1 MRKGEMKMS
10 EQKELS
16 MKEQNKQ
23 YSASLLKK
31 NIRKFMRNRL
41 AFLGLIVVVIMTLA
55 CIYGAIVGVDYNTPM
70 LTEMKKPPSEAHIFG
85 TDTIGRDLFARVLI
99 GGCYSILIGVLCA
112 VLSSIIGAVLGAVAG
127 FFGGRIDSFLVRI
140 SEIFQAFP
148 QLVLVMMLVAIVN
161 KRGLF
166 NLLFI
171 FVITGWMTTFR
182 MVRNEYMSLKGETY
196 VKVCEAFGMS
206 SSNIMF
212 KQILP
217 NVMSPII
224 VSTTTNIAFF
234 ILQEAALSFIG
245 LGVADSTP
253 TWGNILN
260 AAKSLSIVTDQW
272 WIWVFPGLAIS
283 LFVLAM
289 NFLGD
294 GLRDVLD
301 AKQQ

>member
-1 MRKGEMKMS
+1 MS
-10 EQKELS
+10 NPTTASIKD
-16 MKEQNKQ
+16 QNKNE
-23 YSASLLKK
+23 ASSMFKR
-31 NIRKFMRNRL
+31 NVRKFMNNKL
-41 AFLGLIVVVIMTLA
+41 ALFGLIVVVLITIA
-55 CIYGAIVGVDYNTPM
+55 CIVGFIMGVDYNTPM
-70 LTEMKKPPSEAHIFG
+70 LPNMKKPPSGANLFG
-85 TDTIGRDLFARVLI
+85 TDTIGRDLFARVLV
-99 GGCYSILIGVLCA
+99 GGCYSILIGVFCA
-112 VLSSIIGAVLGAVAG
+112 VMSSVIGAILGSVAG
-127 FFGGRIDSFLVRI
+127 YFGGKMDTALIRI

-161 KRGLF
+161 KRGLG

-171 FVITGWMTTFR
+171 FVFTGWMTTFR
-182 MVRNEYMSLKGETY
+182 MVRNEFMSIKGETY

-206 SSNIMF
+206 KNNIMF

-224 VSTTTNIAFF
+224 VSTTTNVAFF

-260 AAKSLSIVTDQW
+260 AAKSVSVVTNQW
-272 WIWVFPGLAIS
+272 WIWLFPGLAIS
-283 LFVLAM
+283 LFVLAI

>member
-1 MRKGEMKMS
+1 MS
-10 EQKELS
+10 NNGS
-16 MKEQNKQ
+16 AVSIKEQNK
-23 YSASLLKK
+23 SAASSLMKK
-31 NIRKFMRNRL
+31 NIRKFMNNRL
-41 AFLGLIVVVIMTLA
+41 ALFGLIVIVVMTVA
-55 CIYGAIVGVDYNTPM
+55 CVAGAIVGVDYNTPNPTI
-70 LTEMKKPPSEAHIFG
+70 LKQAPSSEHIFG
-85 TDTIGRDLFARVLI
+85 TDTIGRDLFARVLY
-99 GGCYSILIGVLCA
+99 GGCYSILIGVFCS
-112 VLSSIIGAVLGAVAG
+112 VLSSVIGAVLGAIAG
-127 FFGGRIDSFLVRI
+127 YFGGKVDSLIIRI

-148 QLVLVMMLVAIVN
+148 QLVLVMMLVALMN
-161 KRGLF
+161 KRGLG

-171 FVITGWMTTFR
+171 FVVTGWMTTFR
-182 MVRNEYMSLKGETY
+182 MVRNEFMSLKTETY

-206 SSNIMF
+206 KSSIMF

-224 VSTTTNIAFF
+224 VSTTTNVAFF

-260 AAKSLSIVTDQW
+260 AAKSVSVVTNQW

-283 LFVLAM
+283 LFVLAI
-289 NFLGD
+289 NFFGD

-301 AKQQ
+301 PKQQ

>member
-1 MRKGEMKMS
+1 MS
-10 EQKELS
+10 QSVVGLKE
-16 MKEQNKQ
+16 KNKDQ
-23 YSASLLKK
+23 ASSLLKR
-31 NIRKFMRNRL
+31 NIRKFLNNNL
-41 AFLGLIVVVIMTLA
+41 AVLGLIIILVITIA
-55 CIYGAIVGVDYNTPM
+55 CVAGLLMGVDYATPV
-70 LTEMKKPPSEAHIFG
+70 LTEMKKAPGKGHLFG
-85 TDTIGRDLFARVLI
+85 TDTIGRDLFSRVLV
-99 GGCYSILIGVLCA
+99 GGCYSILIGVFCA
-112 VLSSIIGAVLGAVAG
+112 VVSSIIGAVLGAIAG
-127 FFGGRIDSFLVRI
+127 YFGKKTDLILIRI

-148 QLVLVMMLVAIVN
+148 QWVLVMMIVAILN
-161 KRGLF
+161 RRGLS

-171 FVITGWMTTFR
+171 FALTGWMTTFR
-182 MVRNEYMSLKGETY
+182 MVRNEFMSLKNETY

-206 SSNIMF
+206 KRAIMF

-224 VSTTTNIAFF
+224 VSTTTNVAFF

-260 AAKSLSIVTDQW
+260 AAKSVSVVTSQW

-283 LFVLAM
+283 LFVLAI
-289 NFLGD
+289 NFFGD

>member
-1 MRKGEMKMS
+1 MS
-10 EQKELS
+10 KNGS
-16 MKEQNKQ
+16 AVSIKEQNK
-23 YSASLLKK
+23 SAASSLMKK
-31 NIRKFMRNRL
+31 NIRKFMNNKL
-41 AFLGLIVVVIMTLA
+41 ALLGLIVIVIMTIA
-55 CIYGAIVGVDYNTPM
+55 CIAGAVAGVDYNTPNPTV
-70 LTEMKKPPSEAHIFG
+70 LKQAPGNGHLFG
-85 TDTIGRDLFARVLI
+85 TDTIGRDLLARVLY
-99 GGCYSILIGVLCA
+99 GGCYSIFIGVFCS
-112 VLSSIIGAVLGAVAG
+112 VLSSVIGAILGAIAG
-127 FFGGRIDSFLVRI
+127 YFGGKTDAFIIRI

-148 QLVLVMMLVAIVN
+148 QLVLVMMLVALMN
-161 KRGLF
+161 KRGLG

-182 MVRNEYMSLKGETY
+182 MVRNEFMSLKSETY

-206 SSNIMF
+206 KNSIMF

-224 VSTTTNIAFF
+224 VSTTTNVAFF

-260 AAKSLSIVTDQW
+260 AAKSISVVTDQW
-272 WIWVFPGLAIS
+272 WIWLFPGLAIS
-283 LFVLAM
+283 LFVLAI
-289 NFLGD
+289 NFFGD

-301 AKQQ
+301 PKQQ

>member
-1 MRKGEMKMS
+1 MS
-10 EQKELS
+10 ETKSIKE
-16 MKEQNKQ
+16 MNK
-23 YSASLLKK
+23 SSSSSLFRR
-31 NIRKFMRNRL
+31 NVRKFMNNKL
-41 AFLGLIVVVIMTLA
+41 ALFGLIVVLVITIA
-55 CIYGAIVGVDYNTPM
+55 CIVGAVMGIDYSTPN
-70 LTEMKKPPSEAHIFG
+70 LPQMKKPPSAEHLFG
-85 TDTIGRDLFARVLI
+85 TDTIGRDLLARVLY
-99 GGCYSILIGVLCA
+99 GGCYSILVGVFCA
-112 VLSSIIGAVLGAVAG
+112 VLSSVIGAVLGALAG
-127 FFGGRIDSFLVRI
+127 YFGGKVDKFIVRL

-148 QLVLVMMLVAIVN
+148 QLVLVMMLVAILN
-161 KRGLF
+161 KRGLG

-182 MVRNEYMSLKGETY
+182 MVRNEFMSLKSETY

-206 SSNIMF
+206 KSNIMF
-212 KQILP
+212 KQVLP

-224 VSTTTNIAFF
+224 VSTTTNVAFF

-245 LGVADSTP
+245 LGVTDATP

-260 AAKSLSIVTDQW
+260 AAKSLSVVTDQW

-283 LFVLAM
+283 LFVLAI

-301 AKQQ
+301 PKQQ

>member
-1 MRKGEMKMS
+1 MS
-10 EQKELS
+10 NPTTASIKD
-16 MKEQNKQ
+16 QNKNE
-23 YSASLLKK
+23 ASSMFKR
-31 NIRKFMRNRL
+31 NVRKFMNNKL
-41 AFLGLIVVVIMTLA
+41 ALFGLIVVALITIA
-55 CIYGAIVGVDYNTPM
+55 CIVGFIMGVDYNTPM
-70 LTEMKKPPSEAHIFG
+70 LPNMKKPPSGTNLFG
-85 TDTIGRDLFARVLI
+85 TDTIGRDLFARVLV
-99 GGCYSILIGVLCA
+99 GGCYSILIGVFCA
-112 VLSSIIGAVLGAVAG
+112 VMSSVIGAILGAVAG
-127 FFGGRIDSFLVRI
+127 YFGGKMDTALIRI

-161 KRGLF
+161 KRGLG

-171 FVITGWMTTFR
+171 FVFTGRMTTFR
-182 MVRNEYMSLKGETY
+182 MVRNEFMSIKGETY

-206 SSNIMF
+206 KNNIMF

-224 VSTTTNIAFF
+224 VSTTTNVAFF

-260 AAKSLSIVTDQW
+260 AAKSVSVVTNQW
-272 WIWVFPGLAIS
+272 WIWLFPGLAIS
-283 LFVLAM
+283 LFVLAI

>member
-1 MRKGEMKMS
+1 MS
-10 EQKELS
+10 QAATSIKD
-16 MKEQNKQ
+16 Q
-23 YSASLLKK
+23 KK
-31 NIRKFMRNRL
+31 NASSSLFKRNVRKFMNNKL
-41 AFLGLIVVVIMTLA
+41 ALLGLVIVVAITIA
-55 CIYGAIVGVDYNTPM
+55 CVLGAVLGVDYATPI
-70 LTEMKKPPSEAHIFG
+70 LPDMKKPPSGEHLFG
-85 TDTIGRDLFARVLI
+85 TDTVGRDMFARVLI
-99 GGCYSILIGVLCA
+99 GGCYSILIGVFCA
-112 VLSSIIGAVLGAVAG
+112 VMSSVIGAVLGAVAG
-127 FFGGRIDSFLVRI
+127 YFGGKVDSFLIRV

-161 KRGLF
+161 RRGLS

-171 FVITGWMTTFR
+171 FVFTGWMTTFR
-182 MVRNEYMSLKGETY
+182 MVRNEFMSLKGETY
-196 VKVCEAFGMS
+196 VKVCEAFGMKR
-206 SSNIMF
+206 SNIMF

-224 VSTTTNIAFF
+224 VSTTTNVAFF

-260 AAKSLSIVTDQW
+260 AAKSVSVVTNQW
-272 WIWVFPGLAIS
+272 WIWVFPGLAIT
-283 LFVLAM
+283 LFVLAI

>member
-1 MRKGEMKMS
+1 MS
-10 EQKELS
+10 NTENVGIKEL
-16 MKEQNKQ
+16 NK
-23 YSASLLKK
+23 SAASSLLKK
-31 NIRKFMRNRL
+31 NIRKFLNNKL
-41 AFLGLIVVVIMTLA
+41 AVFGLIVVVVMTLA
-55 CIYGAIVGVDYNTPM
+55 CVIGLLVGVDYNTPVI
-70 LTEMKKPPSEAHIFG
+70 TEMKKAPGNGHLFG
-85 TDTIGRDLFARVLI
+85 TDTIGRDLFSRVLV
-99 GGCYSILIGVLCA
+99 GGCYSIFIGVFCA
-112 VLSSIIGAVLGAVAG
+112 VLSSIIGAVLGAIAG
-127 FFGGRIDSFLVRI
+127 FLGGKVDAIIVRI

-148 QLVLVMMLVAIVN
+148 QMVLVMMLVAILN
-161 KRGLF
+161 KRGLG

-182 MVRNEYMSLKGETY
+182 MVRNEFMSLKNETY

-206 SSNIMF
+206 GSNIMF

-224 VSTTTNIAFF
+224 VSTTTNVAFF
-234 ILQEAALSFIG
+234 ILQEAGLSFIG

-260 AAKSLSIVTDQW
+260 AAKSIAVVTDQW

-283 LFVLAM
+283 LFVLAI
-289 NFLGD
+289 NFFGD

>member
-1 MRKGEMKMS
+1 MN
-10 EQKELS
+10 
-16 MKEQNKQ
+16 NK
-23 YSASLLKK
+23 
-31 NIRKFMRNRL
+31 L
-41 AFLGLIVVVIMTLA
+41 AVLGLVIIVVITIACVIGM
-55 CIYGAIVGVDYNTPM
+55 IVGVDYGTPVI
-70 LTEMKKPPSEAHIFG
+70 TDMKQAPGNGHFFG
-85 TDTIGRDLFARVLI
+85 TDTIGSDLFARVLV
-99 GGCYSILIGVLCA
+99 GGCYSILIGAFCA
-112 VLSSIIGAVLGAVAG
+112 IMSSVIGAILGALAG
-127 FFGGRIDSFLVRI
+127 YFGGKVDMVLIRI

-161 KRGLF
+161 KRGLG

-171 FVITGWMTTFR
+171 FVFTGWMTTFR
-182 MVRNEYMSLKGETY
+182 MVRNEFMSLKNETY
-196 VKVCEAFGMS
+196 VKVCEAFGMKK
-206 SSNIMF
+206 SNIMF

-224 VSTTTNIAFF
+224 VSTTTNVAFF

-260 AAKSLSIVTDQW
+260 AAKSVSVVTNQW

-283 LFVLAM
+283 LFVLAI
-289 NFLGD
+289 NFFGD

>member
-1 MRKGEMKMS
+1 MS
-10 EQKELS
+10 QSVVGLKE
-16 MKEQNKQ
+16 KNKDQ
-23 YSASLLKK
+23 ASSLLKR
-31 NIRKFMRNRL
+31 NIRKFLNNKL
-41 AFLGLIVVVIMTLA
+41 AVLGLIIILVITIA
-55 CIYGAIVGVDYNTPM
+55 CVAGLLMGVDYATPV
-70 LTEMKKPPSEAHIFG
+70 LTEMKKAPGKGHLFG
-85 TDTIGRDLFARVLI
+85 TDTIGRDLFSRVLV
-99 GGCYSILIGVLCA
+99 GGCYSILIGVFCA
-112 VLSSIIGAVLGAVAG
+112 VVSSIIGAVLGAIAG
-127 FFGGRIDSFLVRI
+127 YFGKKTDMILIRI

-148 QLVLVMMLVAIVN
+148 QLVLVMMIVAILN
-161 KRGLF
+161 RRRLS

-171 FVITGWMTTFR
+171 FALTGWMTTFR
-182 MVRNEYMSLKGETY
+182 MVRNEFMSLKNETY

-206 SSNIMF
+206 KRAIMF

-224 VSTTTNIAFF
+224 VSTTTNVAFF

-260 AAKSLSIVTDQW
+260 AAKSVSVVTSQW

-283 LFVLAM
+283 LFVLAI
-289 NFLGD
+289 NFFGD

>member
-1 MRKGEMKMS
+1 MS
-10 EQKELS
+10 QSVVGLKE
-16 MKEQNKQ
+16 KNKDQ
-23 YSASLLKK
+23 ASSLLKR
-31 NIRKFMRNRL
+31 NIRKFLNNKL
-41 AFLGLIVVVIMTLA
+41 AVLGLIIILVITIA
-55 CIYGAIVGVDYNTPM
+55 CVAGLLMGVDYATPV
-70 LTEMKKPPSEAHIFG
+70 LTEMKKAPGKGHLFG
-85 TDTIGRDLFARVLI
+85 TDTIGRDLFSRVLV
-99 GGCYSILIGVLCA
+99 GGCYSILIGVFCA
-112 VLSSIIGAVLGAVAG
+112 VVSSIIGAVLGAIAG
-127 FFGGRIDSFLVRI
+127 YFGKKTDMILIRI

-148 QLVLVMMLVAIVN
+148 QLVLVMMIVAILN
-161 KRGLF
+161 RRGLS

-171 FVITGWMTTFR
+171 FALTGWMTTFR
-182 MVRNEYMSLKGETY
+182 MVRNEFMSLKNETY

-206 SSNIMF
+206 KRAIMF

-224 VSTTTNIAFF
+224 VSTTTNVAFF
-234 ILQEAALSFIG
+234 ILQEAALSFIS

-260 AAKSLSIVTDQW
+260 AAKSVSVVTSQW

-283 LFVLAM
+283 LFVLAI
-289 NFLGD
+289 NFFGD